1 MEIEKLQHEVD
12 AWISQFE
19 EGYWHPLSI
28 LARLTEEVGEL
39 AREVNHLHGEKP
51 KKPTEAESNLALEL
65 GDVLFVLAVMA
76 NSQKI
81 DLSQA
86 FQDVM
91 EKYHTRDISR
101 WTKK

>member
-1 MEIEKLQHEVD
+1 
-12 AWISQFE
+12 
-19 EGYWHPLSI
+19 
-28 LARLTEEVGEL
+28 
-39 AREVNHLHGEKP
+39 
-51 KKPTEAESNLALEL
+51 
-65 GDVLFVLAVMA
+65 MA